1 MRDPDV
7 LQTDHSC
14 IEDEN
19 DLRSDIVEEL
29 TDAGYTA
36 RQAANG
42 IEAVKLLERERPD
55 LVLCDITMPGL
66 SGYGVL
72 RAMREKGSLADVPF
86 IFITALGERND
97 LLVGKQAGA
106 DDYLVKP
113 LDYDLLLATVAARLN
128 QVDRVRKEA
137 VRRAEETWR
146 ELVETSRSQAIDSM
160 RSAASAF
167 DRFLIGVVVLDPS
180 GKVRLVNNEA
190 QRILDEDDGFCLS
203 EGMLKGER
211 QADGLRECAE
221 PGPRGRKART
231 RSFRFRASPTS
242 GPTWSSCLVR
252 GRRKGTIGRAVVLL
266 VIDTEQ
272 RTKVS
277 GETLVRLYT
286 SHARRDAGGADAHRR
301 KTSGSDRRGTR
312 SGADHHRLP
321 LEEPVPAGDAP
332 AGGPRPGP
340 ALGSAADE
348 FPLKRFQVKC
358 LGSGADDAVSD
369 SRNRRNDR
377 LCGELFSLRFR
388 PAEAAE
394 ECDP

>member
-1 MRDPDV
+1 MFSRPTI
-7 LQTDHSC
+7 LC

-86 IFITALGERND
+86 IFITALGQRND

-106 DDYLVKP
+106 DYLVKP

-146 ELVETSRSQAIDSM
+146 ELVETSRSRAIDSM

-203 EGMLKGER
+203 EGMLKGASAKQTNR
-211 QADGLRECAE
+211 LRECAE
-221 PGPRGRKART
+221 PGPRAEGEDEIISFPRLSNKRPYLVLVPGQ
-231 RSFRFRASPTS
+231 RSKERDESD
-242 GPTWSSCLVR
+242 
-252 GRRKGTIGRAVVLL
+252 AVVLL

-277 GETLVRLYT
+277 GETLVRLYNLT
-286 SHARRDAGGADAHRR
+286 PAETRVALMLIDGKRLDQIAGELEVAQTTIVFHLKNLFR
-301 KTSGSDRRGTR
+301 KTETHRQ
-312 SGADHHRLP
+312 ADLVRVLLSVP
-321 LEEPVPAGDAP
+321 L
-332 AGGPRPGP
+332 RT
-340 ALGSAADE
+340 S
-348 FPLKRFQVKC
+348 
-358 LGSGADDAVSD
+358 
-369 SRNRRNDR
+369 SR
-377 LCGELFSLRFR
+377 
-388 PAEAAE
+388 
-394 ECDP
+394 